1 MIEPNMSGIISLII
15 DISLELQI
23 LLIGSIVCSI
33 LFLVSEKYSNYIE
46 KKKNNYN
53 PFNEVVDLTAKQ
65 IKEIQ
70 EYNKI
75 DKH

>member
-23 LLIGSIVCSI
+23 LLVGSIVCAL
-33 LFLVSEKYSNYIE
+33 LFLVSEKYSDYIE

-53 PFNEVVDLTAKQ
+53 PFSQAVDLTAKQ
-65 IKEIQ
+65 IKQIK
-70 EYNKI
+70 EYNKN

>member
-53 PFNEVVDLTAKQ
+53 PFSQAVDLTAKQ
-65 IKEIQ
+65 IKQIK
-70 EYNKI
+70 EYNKN